1 MSSSVCEWPGQATGS
16 ATVDTT
22 RAECVVVDQPKRFTT
37 PFERRK
43 PGFMNAV
50 VCSCASVKVM
60 IFADCA
66 GQGYLAVGIDAH
78 RQASQFTGSMIAG
91 GVWCGLPGKVLKP
104 TYETFIH
111 LQN

>member
-1 MSSSVCEWPGQATGS
+1 MSSSVYERPGQAAGS
-16 ATVDTT
+16 AIVDTT
-22 RAECVVVDQPKRFTT
+22 RAGYVVVDQPKRFTT

-50 VCSCASVKVM
+50 VCSCASGKVM